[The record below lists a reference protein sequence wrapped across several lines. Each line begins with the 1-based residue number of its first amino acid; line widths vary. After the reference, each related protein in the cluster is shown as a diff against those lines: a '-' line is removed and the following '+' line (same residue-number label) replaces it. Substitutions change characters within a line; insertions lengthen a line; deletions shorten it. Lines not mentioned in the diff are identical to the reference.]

1 MRSKEVL
8 IAAGAD
14 RRRRQIDA
22 ARSHNEVAFPAP
34 SISPRLVRVSHNI
47 YPNTAPAADSST
59 AAAMDNNLNAAY
71 DACNSFNTKLK
82 DTIMGLINANN
93 DRKREIDGLR
103 ADHDQLRKDHNSFEN
118 SATREN
124 DLR

>member
-34 SISPRLVRVSHNI
+34 SISPRLVIVSHNI